1 MNSRFAHLIERLYE
15 NRLSGYSS
23 PVKPSAPLQFE
34 TCSSPIE
41 FSLFFRSRYFQMIME
56 TTLSEQIAIR
66 LKEYIADTSHD
77 ALNLRKLA
85 ARFEVLPL
93 CVDWENCW
101 AIRSDGRVVVFLH
114 STEDTQPEIEDDQ
127 RLVNI
132 ALYQGGITYPE
143 IKSLVPSRPAQ
154 SKDCPYCVE
163 KGIDPGSL
171 EDENIICYCGGLGW
185 VPAVLS

>member
-1 MNSRFAHLIERLYE
+1 MNSRFVHVIERLYE

-23 PVKPSAPLQFE
+23 PVKSSAPLRYK

-41 FSLFFRSRYFQMIME
+41 FSLFFRSIYVQMIME
-56 TTLSEQIAIR
+56 TTLSEQIAAR
-66 LKEYIADTSHD
+66 LKEYIDDPSHD
-77 ALNLRKLA
+77 GLNLRNLA
-85 ARFEVLPL
+85 ARFEALPL

-101 AIRSDGRVVVFLH
+101 AIRLDGKVVVFLH
-114 STEDTQPEIEDDQ
+114 SAEDGQLETEDDQ

-143 IKSLVPSRPAQ
+143 IKSLVPLRPAE
-154 SKDCPYCVE
+154 SKDCPYCVG
-163 KGIDPGSL
+163 KGIDPNSL

-185 VPAVLS
+185 VPAAV